1 MDRPGPDPSSSDE
14 IRVLLVDDHDFLR
27 ETLVQVLGATP
38 DLTVVGECRDGS
50 EVAEA
55 VRRLRPDVVLMDIRM
70 GPGSGLDA
78 LRDLRREELTS
89 RVIMLTSAPAA
100 THRGEAESLGAVG
113 YLAKGGAGE
122 GVLDAIR
129 RVARGATAWPEDAE
143 LPAGMGS

>member
-1 MDRPGPDPSSSDE
+1 METPGPSPSSSVE
-14 IRVLLVDDHDFLR
+14 IRVLVVDDHDFLR
-27 ETLVQVLGATP
+27 ETLVEVLGATR
-38 DLTVVGECRDGS
+38 DLAVVGECRDGS

-70 GPGSGLDA
+70 GPSSGLEA

-89 RVIMLTSAPAA
+89 RVIMLTSAPAE

-113 YLAKGGAGE
+113 YLAKGGASE

-129 RVARGATAWPEDAE
+129 RVARGATAWPEDFTF
-143 LPAGMGS
+143 PAGTRG